1 MVTTA
6 RKSGNEKRTKKRRR
20 KERRVKKEK
29 ESKGRQNWREGEKGI
44 SLSTRSAGQTFLD
57 TESFLKLL
65 TSESKICV
73 TTEEQAVSP
82 RG

>member
-6 RKSGNEKRTKKRRR
+6 RKSGNENRTKKRRR

-29 ESKGRQNWREGEKGI
+29 ESKGRQSWREGRKGVPFA
-44 SLSTRSAGQTFLD
+44 LSADQTFQD
-57 TESFLKLL
+57 IESFLGLL
-65 TSESKICV
+65 TSESKIRV